1 MLKKIALLI
10 MLVLPMGVFAQST
23 LKFGHMNST
32 DIIPTMP
39 EYTKAISELQAL
51 EKNYTDEI
59 QRTQAEFTK
68 KYQEFQQA
76 IAKDSLPANIA
87 ERRQKELQDM
97 MQRQEQFQQDAQQQ
111 MAKAQN
117 DAMAP
122 IYKKLDDAIKA
133 VGAAEGVIYIFDL
146 ARTPIPYVN
155 ETLSIN
161 LTNKVKANLG
171 IK

>member
-1 MLKKIALLI
+1 MLKKIALVL
-10 MLVLPMGVFAQST
+10 MLALPMGVFAQN
-23 LKFGHMNST
+23 LKFGHINAQEIVSA
-32 DIIPTMP
+32 MP
-39 EYTKAISELQAL
+39 EFAKAQSDIEALDKQLTSELR
-51 EKNYTDEI
+51 
-59 QRTQAEFTK
+59 RTQEEFNK

-97 MQRQEQFQQDAQQQ
+97 MQRQEQFQQEAQQQ
-111 MAKAQN
+111 MQKAQA

-146 ARTPIPYVN
+146 ARTPVAYVN
-155 ETLSIN
+155 ESQSIN
-161 LTNKVKANLG
+161 LTPKVKTQLG

>member
-68 KYQEFQQA
+68 KISGIPASNSKRFSTAKHCRKKTER
-76 IAKDSLPANIA
+76 IAG
-87 ERRQKELQDM
+87 
-97 MQRQEQFQQDAQQQ
+97 
-111 MAKAQN
+111 
-117 DAMAP
+117 
-122 IYKKLDDAIKA
+122 Y
-133 VGAAEGVIYIFDL
+133 G
-146 ARTPIPYVN
+146 
-155 ETLSIN
+155 
-161 LTNKVKANLG
+161 
-171 IK
+171 

>member
-76 IAKDSLPANIA
+76 IAKILY
-87 ERRQKELQDM
+87 RKTLQKEDRKNCRIWLKDKNNSS
-97 MQRQEQFQQDAQQQ
+97 RKHNREC
-111 MAKAQN
+111 
-117 DAMAP
+117 
-122 IYKKLDDAIKA
+122 KKHSKRKWLL
-133 VGAAEGVIYIFDL
+133 YI
-146 ARTPIPYVN
+146 R
-155 ETLSIN
+155 S
-161 LTNKVKANLG
+161 
-171 IK
+171 

>member
-10 MLVLPMGVFAQST
+10 MLILPMGVFAQST
-23 LKFGHMNST
+23 LKFGHINSN

-39 EYTKAISELQAL
+39 EYTKALSELQAL

-59 QRTQAEFTK
+59 QRTQGEFSK

-76 IAKDSLPANIA
+76 IAKDSLPQNIA

-97 MQRQEQFQQDAQQQ
+97 AERQQQFQEEAQQGMQ
-111 MAKAQN
+111 KAQQEK
-117 DAMAP
+117 MTP
-122 IYKKLDDAIKA
+122 VYKRLDDAIKA
-133 VGAAEGVIYIFDL
+133 VGATEGVVYIFDL
-146 ARTPIPYVN
+146 TRTPIPYVG
-155 ETLSIN
+155 TQSMD
-161 LTNKVKANLG
+161 LTAKVKAQLG

>member
-1 MLKKIALLI
+1 MIKKIALLI

-23 LKFGHMNST
+23 LKFGHMTST
-32 DIIPTMP
+32 EIIPTMP
-39 EYTKAISELQAL
+39 EYTKALSELQAL

-59 QRTQAEFTK
+59 QRTQEEFSK

-76 IAKDSLPANIA
+76 IAKDSLPQNIA

-97 MQRQEQFQQDAQQQ
+97 AERQQQFQQEAEQGMQKAQQEK
-111 MAKAQN
+111 MT
-117 DAMAP
+117 P

-146 ARTPIPYVN
+146 ARTPIPYVGAQ
-155 ETLSIN
+155 SID
-161 LTNKVKANLG
+161 LTAKVKAQLG

>member
-1 MLKKIALLI
+1 

-23 LKFGHMNST
+23 LKFGHMTST
-32 DIIPTMP
+32 EIIPTMP
-39 EYTKAISELQAL
+39 EYTKALSELQAL

-59 QRTQAEFTK
+59 QRTQEEFSK

-76 IAKDSLPANIA
+76 IAKDSLPPNIA

-97 MQRQEQFQQDAQQQ
+97 AERQQQFQQEAEQGMQKAQQEK
-111 MAKAQN
+111 MT
-117 DAMAP
+117 P

-146 ARTPIPYVN
+146 ARTPIPYVGAQ
-155 ETLSIN
+155 SID
-161 LTNKVKANLG
+161 LTAKVKAQLG

>member
-1 MLKKIALLI
+1 MLKKIALVL
-10 MLVLPMGVFAQST
+10 MLALPMGVFAQN
-23 LKFGHMNST
+23 LKFGHINAQEIVSA
-32 DIIPTMP
+32 MP
-39 EYTKAISELQAL
+39 EFAKAQSDIEALDKQLTSELQ
-51 EKNYTDEI
+51 
-59 QRTQAEFTK
+59 RTQEEFNK

-76 IAKDSLPANIA
+76 IAKASLPANIA

-97 MQRQEQFQQDAQQQ
+97 MQRQEQFQQEAQQQ
-111 MAKAQN
+111 MQKAQA

-146 ARTPIPYVN
+146 ARTPVAYVN
-155 ETLSIN
+155 ESQSIN
-161 LTNKVKANLG
+161 LTPKVKTQLG

>member
-23 LKFGHMNST
+23 LKFGHMTST
-32 DIIPTMP
+32 EIIPTMP
-39 EYTKAISELQAL
+39 EYTKALSELQAL

-59 QRTQAEFTK
+59 QRTQEEFSK

-76 IAKDSLPANIA
+76 IAKDSLPQNIA

-97 MQRQEQFQQDAQQQ
+97 AERQQQFQQEAEQEK
-111 MAKAQN
+111 MT
-117 DAMAP
+117 P

-146 ARTPIPYVN
+146 ARTPIPYVGAQ
-155 ETLSIN
+155 SID
-161 LTNKVKANLG
+161 LTAKVKAQLG